1 MGQTAISCT
10 DRRQASPADRI
21 QLENIQCITLIRS
34 VVKYSLEAN
43 TKDGYEDHLG
53 VWKGARRYSERKRPL
68 LLP

>member
-34 VVKYSLEAN
+34 VVW
-43 TKDGYEDHLG
+43 LG
-53 VWKGARRYSERKRPL
+53 EHQVHMSKVQPRGEY
-68 LLP
+68 